1 MSGKDFEDRLAD
13 SLDELVGDNG
23 VALLR
28 KQSFSFRRG
37 SFQMAQEAD
46 ILVDSRDD
54 LLYSAFEAKSRNFGK
69 IRPNGVTG
77 LYFSKDYTEEQIEKE
92 AEYARLSGRRFYVG
106 VELIDFRGADSAAF
120 LLPLSL
126 FETDLERELT
136 KVTWEKIAYVGVYIG
151 GDDGV
156 AIDVDTLDTVDAI
169 GAKYEDNPELVEDWV
184 EEEDDGK
191 TLPSD
196 INPVIL

>member
-13 SLDELVGDNG
+13 SLDNLVGDNG

-92 AEYARLSGRRFYVG
+92 AEYARLSGRRFYVA

-126 FETDLERELT
+126 FETDLERDLT

-156 AIDVDTLDTVDAI
+156 TIDVDTLDTVDAI
-169 GAKYEDNPELVEDWV
+169 GAKYGDNPELVEDWV
-184 EEEDDGK
+184 EDEDDGE
-191 TLPSD
+191 TLPSGV
-196 INPVIL
+196 NPTIL